1 MRSTASIASGKK
13 RLKQSCVGDLND
25 PFELLPF
32 DLTNPAVR
40 AAALKTKSDMDP
52 ERGLLC
58 FSMDWSDPVIWAH
71 YGDKHKGLCLGFE
84 IPEPNNDDVLKV
96 EYQPKPLQFPLEEY
110 LACSEE
116 EGERITRKA
125 LYTKFDNWKYEKEVR
140 VWGPLGEQE
149 KGPRVGPSCEQEDN
163 PLYFVPF
170 NNETLRLVEVIK
182 GIACTKSDTEILN
195 ALGPLAEQIVI
206 RKSRRAHDR
215 YEIVEDQDA

>member
-40 AAALKTKSDMDP
+40 EAALDTKEDLDP

-84 IPEPNNDDVLKV
+84 IPEPNNDDILKV
-96 EYQPKPLQFPLEEY
+96 EYQPKPLPFPLEEY

-125 LYTKFDNWKYEKEVR
+125 LHTKFDNWKYEKEIR
-140 VWGPLGEQE
+140 VWGLLGEQE
-149 KGPRVGPSCEQEDN
+149 
-163 PLYFVPF
+163 
-170 NNETLRLVEVIK
+170 
-182 GIACTKSDTEILN
+182 
-195 ALGPLAEQIVI
+195 
-206 RKSRRAHDR
+206 
-215 YEIVEDQDA
+215 